1 MARSPSIT
9 KSFLQMDKARRYI
22 SEILGKS
29 TKEKVSAHN
38 IELDAACAEYQ
49 AVAENLLREYLRV
62 QNLADAVLL
71 NSSDLEER
79 QDVINQLFDFS
90 LMVHNLS
97 NDELYV
103 FIKAG
108 RENSL
113 GEMLDLEQKLR
124 ENKNME
130 FDKLDKNLK
139 SRLLDLIEY
148 SFYARSPAGSN
159 YEERQIGTSF
169 IYSMLG
175 VLNGIDMGRS
185 AVVNVVEAKKRAGI
199 ALSTQDE
206 EMYSRYQFMHN
217 GQVEMQTSMIANQ
230 IENRFE
236 DFINRSS
243 AIKNSNYED
252 RLVAIQNRLN
262 IICDLLN
269 GVRADIHSK
278 HINQTTLYSMIENSE
293 IKTIID
299 CMLFCEQPESYADV
313 DELFKRVNSL
323 SQDSAFACVVL
334 LKAYGYSINK
344 ASKFL
349 DTYQIGFN
357 ENGITWGEPQNS
369 QNEEIFIKDMQNIS
383 SVPTVNTT
391 NLAKNEI
398 QEIVNPINVNFD
410 EQDEENEQQAEDNT
424 QKESANKVLAHKNGK
439 GGRKPETIEG
449 WLYNKIKQMYLAD
462 ENTTDEM
469 RAQFANMSYDEQVAV
484 LREDDKR
491 IRNLKESIK
500 RAIHN
505 YENLSPEKQK
515 EIDELSKGYHYLDK
529 LLEEKKEDI
538 RVKTEEQ
545 TREIRERVDEY
556 RKELRAQKAKYDA
569 MSEEEKVKREA
580 NRLVASVKYETG
592 LNALTKNG
600 KALFLSRLSTIIDE
614 ESASKVLTEDDISNI
629 KLDALYGFISTASE
643 VMVKKDITPYMLSTE
658 DVKETE
664 EYKKLTQ
671 NTEDEKEKNI
681 EEFFSMF

>member
-29 TKEKVSAHN
+29 TKEKVSAYN
-38 IELDAACAEYQ
+38 VELDAVCAEYQ

-199 ALSTQDE
+199 DLSVQDE

-243 AIKNSNYED
+243 AIKNSSYED
-252 RLVAIQNRLN
+252 KLVAIQNRLN

-299 CMLFCEQPESYADV
+299 CILFCEQPESYADV
-313 DELFKRVNSL
+313 DELFKRANSL
-323 SQDSAFACVVL
+323 SQDSVFACVVL
-334 LKAYGYSINK
+334 LKAYGYNINK

-424 QKESANKVLAHKNGK
+424 QKESANKVLAYKNGK
-439 GGRKPETIEG
+439 GGRKPEAIEG

-538 RVKTEEQ
+538 RVKIEEQ

-569 MSEEEKVKREA
+569 MSEEEKVKREI
-580 NRLVASVKYETG
+580 NRLVANVKYETG

-614 ESASKVLTEDDISNI
+614 EAASKVLTEDDINNI

>member
-29 TKEKVSAHN
+29 TKEKVSAYN
-38 IELDAACAEYQ
+38 VELDAACAEYQ

-124 ENKNME
+124 ENKNIE

-199 ALSTQDE
+199 DLSVQDE

-236 DFINRSS
+236 DFIKRSS

-252 RLVAIQNRLN
+252 KLVAIQNRLN

-313 DELFKRVNSL
+313 DKLFKRVNSL
-323 SQDSAFACVVL
+323 SQDSVFACVVL